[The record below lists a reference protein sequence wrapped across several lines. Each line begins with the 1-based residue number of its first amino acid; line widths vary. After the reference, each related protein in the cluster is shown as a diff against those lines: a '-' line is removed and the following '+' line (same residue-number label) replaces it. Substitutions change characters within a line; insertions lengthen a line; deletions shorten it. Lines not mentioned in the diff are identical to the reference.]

1 MLSERMR
8 LPWRIGVCLV
18 LTGIL
23 LCFGSSAGS
32 MVNGAEGPESIE
44 REIQDLQTNNKRW
57 SSDPLALTYLAGLY
71 LDLGN
76 ERGREE
82 ARRIAAFEE
91 GARLA
96 HQAIELRENLA
107 NAHFYYAANLGSAA
121 QLKGLVASALNIFE
135 LKAHVRRTLELQ
147 ADHAP
152 ALHMM
157 GMMLEELPWFLG
169 GDSDEAVGYLE
180 KAVASKKDYMQAR
193 LDLAKLYL
201 KREMKDEA
209 IQQLRVVVR
218 QRPSSKI
225 QAWAERY
232 RPEAKELLQ
241 QIESQKLPS

>member
-1 MLSERMR
+1 
-8 LPWRIGVCLV
+8 
-18 LTGIL
+18 
-23 LCFGSSAGS
+23 
-32 MVNGAEGPESIE
+32 MVNGDEGSESIE
-44 REIQDLQTNNKRW
+44 REIQNFQAHNTRW
-57 SSDPLALTYLAGLY
+57 SSDPLALTHIAGLY
-71 LDLGN
+71 LDVGN
-76 ERGREE
+76 ERGRDE
-82 ARRIAAFEE
+82 ARRIAAYEE

-121 QLKGLVASALNIFE
+121 QLQGLVASALNIFE

-169 GDSDEAVGYLE
+169 GDSEEAVGYLE
-180 KAVASKKDYMQAR
+180 KAVAAKEDYMQAR

-201 KREMKDEA
+201 KREKKDEA
-209 IQQLRVVVR
+209 IQQLRIVAH

-225 QAWAERY
+225 NAWAQRY
-232 RPEAKELLQ
+232 RPEAEELLQ
-241 QIESQKLPS
+241 KNKEE